1 MPNLPGLNIVV
12 AGEDPGRLHAALS
25 VAAAWAALD
34 RPARIFL
41 QSEAVA
47 LLRPSL
53 AGEDQGRRREAGI
66 PALAELLEESLAL
79 GASVIACQ
87 SGLALAGLSA
97 EDLPAGVDT
106 GGLVDFLAKSR
117 PDDQLMMA

>member
-1 MPNLPGLNIVV
+1 MPGLPGLSIVV
-12 AGEDPGRLHAALS
+12 AGEDSARLHAALS

-41 QSEAVA
+41 QAESVA
-47 LLRPSL
+47 LLRMPP
-53 AGEDQGRRREAGI
+53 GEQDRQRGEAGI
-66 PALAELLEESLAL
+66 PALAELLEEGLAL
-79 GASVIACQ
+79 GVTVIACQ

-97 EDLPAGVDT
+97 EDLPTGVDV
-106 GGLVDFLAKSR
+106 GGLVDFLAGSR

>member
-1 MPNLPGLNIVV
+1 MPGVPRLNIVV
-12 AGEDPGRLHAALS
+12 GGEDPARLHAALS

-41 QSEAVA
+41 QAEAVT
-47 LLRPSL
+47 LLRAPP
-53 AGEDQGRRREAGI
+53 GEADRDRGEAGI
-66 PALAELLEESLAL
+66 PTLADLLGEAIAL
-79 GASVIACQ
+79 GASVTACQ

-97 EDLPAGVDT
+97 GDLPAGVET
-106 GGLVDFLAKSR
+106 GGLVDFLASSR

>member
-25 VAAAWAALD
+25 VAAAWAALG

-41 QSEAVA
+41 QAEAVA
-47 LLRPSL
+47 LLRAPP
-53 AGEDQGRRREAGI
+53 GEDDRRRREAGI
-66 PALAELLEESLAL
+66 PALADMLEECVAL
-79 GASVIACQ
+79 GASVTACQ

-106 GGLVDFLAKSR
+106 GGLVDFLAGSR
-117 PDDQLMMA
+117 TDDQLMMA

>member
-1 MPNLPGLNIVV
+1 MPSLPGLNIVV

-34 RPARIFL
+34 RPARLFL
-41 QSEAVA
+41 QAEAVV
-47 LLRPSL
+47 LLRPS
-53 AGEDQGRRREAGI
+53 ANEIESRRRDAGL
-66 PALAELLEESLAL
+66 PDLADLLEESLAL
-79 GASVIACQ
+79 GASVTACQ

>member
-1 MPNLPGLNIVV
+1 MHRMPGLSIVV
-12 AGEDPGRLHAALS
+12 AGEDPSRLHAALS

-41 QSEAVA
+41 QAEAVA
-47 LLRPSL
+47 LLRPGL
-53 AGEDQGRRREAGI
+53 LEADAQRHEAGI
-66 PALAELLEESLAL
+66 PGLAELLEESLAL
-79 GASVIACQ
+79 GASVTACQ

-106 GGLVDFLAKSR
+106 GGLVDFLAKSG
-117 PDDQLMMA
+117 PDDQLMIA

>member
-1 MPNLPGLNIVV
+1 MPSLPGLNIVV
-12 AGEDPGRLHAALS
+12 AGEDPTRLHAALS
-25 VAAAWAALD
+25 VAAAWVALG

-47 LLRPSL
+47 LL
-53 AGEDQGRRREAGI
+53 GEDSGEADRRRTDSGI
-66 PALAELLEESLAL
+66 PTLAELLEETLAL

-97 EDLPAGVDT
+97 NDLPTGVDL
-106 GGLVDFLAKSR
+106 GGLVDFLAKCR